1 MTTEKQNT
9 EQKPIETQASTA
21 PSASASTL
29 DSTATTTT
37 NGNGNGNGSGS
48 GSGSNGNNQ
57 DEITSEQLAKIQTVA
72 QGILNPNGEN
82 PQMNEY
88 IQSTLSYIGNAIEK
102 MQNTNDKDATA
113 KEIADDLTSKY
124 ESWAASKKKEEDEKK
139 QVAEKEKLGKSD

>member
-9 EQKPIETQASTA
+9 EQKPVETQTSTA
-21 PSASASTL
+21 PSASASTP

-37 NGNGNGNGSGS
+37 SGNGSGS

>member
-9 EQKPIETQASTA
+9 EQKPVETQTSTA

-37 NGNGNGNGSGS
+37 NGNGNGSGS